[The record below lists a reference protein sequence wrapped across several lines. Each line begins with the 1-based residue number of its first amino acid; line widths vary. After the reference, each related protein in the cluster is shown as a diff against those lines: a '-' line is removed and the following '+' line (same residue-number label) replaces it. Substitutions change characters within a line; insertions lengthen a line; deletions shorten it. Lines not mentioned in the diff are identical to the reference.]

1 MNKVS
6 VAASLEMN
14 KVSVAAS
21 LEMNKVSVAASLEMN
36 KVIWPICI
44 NPFVAII
51 QTFVLR
57 SSVQCGTS
65 LY

>member
-6 VAASLEMN
+6 VAT
-14 KVSVAAS
+14 S

-36 KVIWPICI
+36 KVIWPVCI

-51 QTFVLR
+51 QTL
-57 SSVQCGTS
+57 SSVQC
-65 LY
+65 